1 MARKS
6 SGKGTGSNRRPKKTA
21 GGNEETPITISGGSI
36 HVKFDQDFDEEV
48 TGSAKKIKLSKHPN
62 NNARV
67 TRVVILLDGEI
78 IHSFPPAGADLDK
91 ECVIK
96 IKGKPS

>member
-1 MARKS
+1 MARKT
-6 SGKGTGSNRRPKKTA
+6 SGKKTSPKGGPKKNL

-48 TGSAKKIKLSKHPN
+48 TGSTKKIKKAKHPN
-62 NNARV
+62 DTARV
-67 TRVVILLDGEI
+67 TRVVILLDGAI
-78 IHSFPPAGADLDK
+78 IHAFPPAGADLDK
-91 ECVIK
+91 ECEIR